1 MTTNFTKN
9 FSCGEMPDIDEIK
22 VITYNRIM
30 SFSIM
35 AFPEMEILGFW
46 CGNFRYWRPRLCGK
60 HNKYFHFV
68 QKVKISVNNLIAVT
82 GFSFFRSMHNI
93 FNHLLA
99 SLCVADLLFILFNL
113 LLVPIALGLDNAFTK
128 FIFTSAECG

>member
-1 MTTNFTKN
+1 
-9 FSCGEMPDIDEIK
+9 
-22 VITYNRIM
+22 
-30 SFSIM
+30 M

-46 CGNFRYWRPRLCGK
+46 CGNFRYWKPRICREHIK
-60 HNKYFHFV
+60 YSDFMPKVESSAHNLKTT
-68 QKVKISVNNLIAVT
+68 VT

-128 FIFTSAECG
+128 FMFTSAECG